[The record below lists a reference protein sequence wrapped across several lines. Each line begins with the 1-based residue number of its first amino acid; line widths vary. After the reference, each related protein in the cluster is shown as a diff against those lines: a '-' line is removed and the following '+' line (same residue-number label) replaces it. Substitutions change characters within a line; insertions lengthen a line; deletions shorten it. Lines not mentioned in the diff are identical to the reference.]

1 MMFSAKELRRL
12 ILPLVVEQV
21 LLITVGMAD
30 TVMVSSVG
38 EAAISAISLVD
49 SINILL
55 INVFSALGTGGAIVT
70 AQYLGREDGEN
81 ASRAAKQLLYVV
93 GAASGF
99 IMAVCLVLN
108 GPILRVLFGAAEA
121 DVMAGARWSRRGWT
135 RRWTISSSPPCPTPS
150 SASITAA
157 RPSSGPW
164 AIPRSPCTA
173 PF

>member
-121 DVMAGARWSRRGWT
+121 DVMAGA
-135 RRWTISSSPPCPTPS
+135 PPLFLHH
-150 SASITAA
+150 
-157 RPSSGPW
+157 RPVLPLH
-164 AIPRSPCTA
+164 RHL
-173 PF
+173 

>member
-55 INVFSALGTGGAIVT
+55 INVFSALGTGT
-70 AQYLGREDGEN
+70 D
-81 ASRAAKQLLYVV
+81 
-93 GAASGF
+93 F
-99 IMAVCLVLN
+99 ICIIRMV
-108 GPILRVLFGAAEA
+108 
-121 DVMAGARWSRRGWT
+121 
-135 RRWTISSSPPCPTPS
+135 
-150 SASITAA
+150 
-157 RPSSGPW
+157 
-164 AIPRSPCTA
+164 
-173 PF
+173 

>member
-1 MMFSAKELRRL
+1 MTGKGETLYMMFSAKELRRL

-121 DVMAGARWSRRGWT
+121 DVMGPAS
-135 RRWTISSSPPCPTPS
+135 ISTSPPCPTPS